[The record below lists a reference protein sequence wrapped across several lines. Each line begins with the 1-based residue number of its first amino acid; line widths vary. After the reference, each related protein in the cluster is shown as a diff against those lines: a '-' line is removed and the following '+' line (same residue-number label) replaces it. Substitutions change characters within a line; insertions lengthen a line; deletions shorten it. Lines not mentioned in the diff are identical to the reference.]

1 MKNFSIIIPVFNEE
15 KNIEDLIDEINLC
28 LKKYYDLF
36 EIIIV
41 NDCSIDNTYKILNK
55 KISNP
60 KNNIEIINNEKN
72 FGQSFSILRGI
83 KNSKYEIIV
92 TMDGDGQNDP
102 KDILKLLKHYI
113 SDEDLFLVGGIRK
126 KRKDNVIKILSSKL
140 ANFVRKNILN
150 DKCDDTGCSLKV
162 FDKNIFLKFPFFDG
176 MHRFIPAL
184 FSGLNKKT
192 FFISVNHRHRIH
204 GKSNYGTIERLYKGI
219 FDIYKVSKIIKNFKN
234 NND

>member
-15 KNIEDLIDEINLC
+15 KNIEDLVDEINLC

-60 KNNIEIINNEKN
+60 NNNIRIINNEKN

-83 KNSKYEIIV
+83 KNSKYEIIL

-162 FDKNIFLKFPFFDG
+162 FDKNVFLKFPFFDG

-184 FSGLNKKT
+184 FSGFNKKT

>member
-55 KISNP
+55 KINNSN
-60 KNNIEIINNEKN
+60 NNIEIINNEKN

-184 FSGLNKKT
+184 FSGFNKKT

-219 FDIYKVSKIIKNFKN
+219 YDMYKVSKIIKNFKN

>member
-55 KISNP
+55 KINNP
-60 KNNIEIINNEKN
+60 NNNIEIINNEKN

-184 FSGLNKKT
+184 FSGFNKKT

-219 FDIYKVSKIIKNFKN
+219 YDMYKVSKIIKNFKN